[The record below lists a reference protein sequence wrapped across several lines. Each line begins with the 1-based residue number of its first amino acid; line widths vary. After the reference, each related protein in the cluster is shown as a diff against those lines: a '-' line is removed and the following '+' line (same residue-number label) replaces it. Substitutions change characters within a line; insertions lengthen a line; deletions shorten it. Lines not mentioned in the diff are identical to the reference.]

1 MTADVSEFKAVFP
14 FDTPL
19 RLKFDAEGLIP
30 VVAQDAVTKEV
41 LLLAYMNAEA
51 LDATLA
57 TGMLT
62 LWSRSRGVLWRKG
75 ETSGQTL
82 RVSELRVNCEANTLL
97 AMVVLEGV
105 AVCHEGYRSC
115 FYRTFMGDSSQ
126 SLTTCVVETRIFDP
140 ATVYSGRREV
150 ADAMERDARTLYV
163 NYERLRDAPP
173 IPGSKTSLLLHSSDA
188 PMASRMALARVEEEL
203 EELRGVLAGTHQ
215 HFGDERDVTLEASQ
229 VGYWVMVAAVALGL
243 PYDAWQPH
251 RAWLAGWDGARMEA
265 VDSLPQERRMM
276 VATLWVAGGL
286 CRVAGV
292 HPAQVVAADLREMR
306 AKHGDA
312 DE

>member
-1 MTADVSEFKAVFP
+1 MTADVSEFKTLFP

-19 RLKFDAEGLIP
+19 RLKFDAQGLIP
-30 VVAQDAVTKEV
+30 VVAQDAATKEV
-41 LLLAYMNAEA
+41 LLFAYMNAEA

-57 TGMLT
+57 TGKLT

-82 RVSELRVNCEANTLL
+82 RVNELRVNCEANTLL

-115 FYRTFMGDSSQ
+115 FYRTFRGATSQ
-126 SLTTCVVETRIFDP
+126 ALTARVVETRAFDP
-140 ATVYSGRREV
+140 ATVYSERREE
-150 ADAMERDARTLYV
+150 AESLERDARTLYAS
-163 NYERLRDAPP
+163 YERLRDAPV
-173 IPGSKTSLLLHSSDA
+173 IPGSTTSLLLHTSDA
-188 PMASRMALARVEEEL
+188 PMACRKALARAAEEVV
-203 EELRGVLAGTHQ
+203 ELRGVVAGTHQ

-243 PYDAWQPH
+243 PYDACQPH

-265 VDSLPQERRMM
+265 VDGLPKERRMM
-276 VATLWVAGGL
+276 VATLWVAGAL

-292 HPAQVVAADLREMR
+292 HPVQVVAADLREMR

-312 DE
+312 DA